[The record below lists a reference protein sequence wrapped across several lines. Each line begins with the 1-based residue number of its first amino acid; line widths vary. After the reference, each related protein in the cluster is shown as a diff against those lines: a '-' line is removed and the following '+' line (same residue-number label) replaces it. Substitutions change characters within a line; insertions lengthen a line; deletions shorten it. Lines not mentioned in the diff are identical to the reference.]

1 MSKNPNFV
9 SHLECSL
16 TGDRYSAGEIH
27 GLSKAQR
34 PLLVRYDLEKMKKQL
49 SRSDIENSDEPGF
62 WRYAPM
68 LPVKS
73 LKIEYLLEK
82 S

>member
-9 SHLECSL
+9 SHLECSI
-16 TGDRYSAGEIH
+16 TGDRYPAGEIH

-68 LPVKS
+68 LPRRRA
-73 LKIEYLLEK
+73 
-82 S
+82 